1 MVPNVEVVFTS
12 NQSPCTWQQLS
23 CGTQESEAT
32 PNPASLTRVIGKHR
46 NALLHFFG
54 GKSTQ
59 AQSCQGFSLLQIEE
73 IGFIESNA
81 RIEPI
86 PLYTLSAASLA
97 RAIRK
102 HRMVMPHFLRGKS
115 TEAQACKGFEMSQIE
130 SIAVEGGACPIPPLG
145 T

>member
-1 MVPNVEVVFTS
+1 MMPNVEVVFTS

-23 CGTQESEAT
+23 CGTGTSEAT

-46 NALLHFFG
+46 NALLHFLG

-115 TEAQACKGFEMSQIE
+115 TEAQACKGFEMSQIR
-130 SIAVEGGACPIPPLG
+130 CWL
-145 T
+145 